1 MTTQS
6 EQALENKL
14 IKQLIEN
21 GYQSVSV
28 TNEAELVANLKTQL
42 EKFNH
47 TTYSESEFHQ
57 ILNHLTKASNP
68 FEKAKLLRDKFSFKN
83 DNNETV
89 YVNFL
94 NMEHWCQNEY
104 QITHQVTMH
113 GTYENRYDVT
123 ILINGL
129 PLVQIELKK
138 RGLEL
143 KEAFNQVIRYHKH
156 SYGAGL
162 GLFQYVQIYVISNGV
177 NTKYY
182 TYSKEQDFKFTFY
195 WTDEK
200 NKRISDLEDFATTF
214 LDKCHISKM
223 ITRYT
228 VLHEGNKQLM
238 VLRPYQYYAVER
250 IIEKVKTSTTN
261 GYIWHTTGSG
271 KTLTSF
277 KASQILSRIPKVD
290 KVVFCV
296 DRTDL
301 DYQTSKEFN
310 EFSPGSVD
318 STDNTKK
325 LVQQFADVNTK
336 LIVTTIQKL
345 NTAISKEKH
354 TKVMSDLADKKV
366 VFIFDECHRSQFGDT
381 HKRIVKFFKNHQMF
395 GFTGTPILAEN
406 ATSKNGV
413 KQLTTDLFG
422 DRLHEY
428 VITDAIND
436 GNVLPFSIEY
446 VGKYTYKD
454 ESRNNL
460 DIEVEAI
467 DTAEVFEDE
476 KRIEKIANYIIA
488 NHDRKAKNKG
498 FTGMFCIS
506 NTKTLIKYFDAF
518 RRLKKEGKHDLKIAT
533 IFSYTANEDPNEDK
547 SGEIPEENLDYSNA
561 KVDIHTREVLDKYI
575 EEYNQEFG
583 TNYSTKDSKSFND
596 YYKNVA
602 KKVREREI
610 DILFVV
616 NMFLTGFDSPSL
628 NTLYVDK
635 NLKYH
640 GLIQAYSRTNRL
652 KGEKKTHGQI
662 VVFRNLKKATDEAIQ
677 LFSNK
682 DAKEVI
688 IVPPLEDY
696 IDQFNEAVKNVLTIA
711 PTVNSVDDFYSE
723 TQKLQF
729 VKAFRQLLR
738 LKNRMDT
745 YADFNFDELLIDEQT
760 FNNYSSKY
768 QDLKREAEN
777 APDKDSILNEVD
789 FHLELIH
796 RDEVNVDY
804 ILRLLSN
811 LQEEEIET
819 TVKKKRQSEILSM
832 IDNDPILRNKR
843 DLIERFINEQLPVLT
858 QKEDITE
865 AFQSFVNAE
874 KVKEFKYLVIE
885 EKLDENKLNEALESY
900 MFTGRFPTNSEL
912 VETLESKPSFRER
925 RTIGE
930 RLMAKVNY
938 FADRFLRG

>member
-28 TNEAELVANLKTQL
+28 TNETELVANLKIQL

-104 QITHQVTMH
+104 QVTHQVTMH

-129 PLVQIELKK
+129 PLVQVELKK

-318 STDNTKK
+318 STENTKV
-325 LVQQFADVNTK
+325 LVKQFADNNTK

-354 TKVMSDLADKKV
+354 TKVMDDLADKKV

-745 YADFNFDELLIDEQT
+745 YADFNFEELLIDEQT

-819 TVKKKRQSEILSM
+819 AVKNKRQSEILSM

-843 DLIERFINEQLPVLT
+843 DLIERFISEQLPVLA

-865 AFQSFVNAE
+865 AFQSFVNTE

>member
-6 EQALENKL
+6 EQSLENKL

-28 TNEAELVANLKTQL
+28 TNETELVANLKTQL

-104 QITHQVTMH
+104 QVTHQVIMH

-214 LDKCHISKM
+214 LDKCHVSKM

-238 VLRPYQYYAVER
+238 ILRPYQYYAVER

-318 STDNTKK
+318 STENTKV
-325 LVQQFADVNTK
+325 LVKQFADNNTK

-354 TKVMSDLADKKV
+354 TKVMDDLANKKV

-395 GFTGTPILAEN
+395 GFTGTPIVAEN

-446 VGKYTYKD
+446 VGRYTYKD

-467 DTAEVFEDE
+467 DTAEVFEDDR
-476 KRIEKIANYIIA
+476 RIE
-488 NHDRKAKNKG
+488 
-498 FTGMFCIS
+498 
-506 NTKTLIKYFDAF
+506 
-518 RRLKKEGKHDLKIAT
+518 
-533 IFSYTANEDPNEDK
+533 
-547 SGEIPEENLDYSNA
+547 
-561 KVDIHTREVLDKYI
+561 
-575 EEYNQEFG
+575 
-583 TNYSTKDSKSFND
+583 
-596 YYKNVA
+596 
-602 KKVREREI
+602 
-610 DILFVV
+610 
-616 NMFLTGFDSPSL
+616 
-628 NTLYVDK
+628 
-635 NLKYH
+635 
-640 GLIQAYSRTNRL
+640 
-652 KGEKKTHGQI
+652 
-662 VVFRNLKKATDEAIQ
+662 
-677 LFSNK
+677 
-682 DAKEVI
+682 
-688 IVPPLEDY
+688 
-696 IDQFNEAVKNVLTIA
+696 
-711 PTVNSVDDFYSE
+711 
-723 TQKLQF
+723 
-729 VKAFRQLLR
+729 
-738 LKNRMDT
+738 
-745 YADFNFDELLIDEQT
+745 
-760 FNNYSSKY
+760 
-768 QDLKREAEN
+768 
-777 APDKDSILNEVD
+777 
-789 FHLELIH
+789 
-796 RDEVNVDY
+796 
-804 ILRLLSN
+804 
-811 LQEEEIET
+811 
-819 TVKKKRQSEILSM
+819 
-832 IDNDPILRNKR
+832 
-843 DLIERFINEQLPVLT
+843 
-858 QKEDITE
+858 
-865 AFQSFVNAE
+865 
-874 KVKEFKYLVIE
+874 
-885 EKLDENKLNEALESY
+885 
-900 MFTGRFPTNSEL
+900 
-912 VETLESKPSFRER
+912 
-925 RTIGE
+925 
-930 RLMAKVNY
+930 
-938 FADRFLRG
+938 

>member
-28 TNEAELVANLKTQL
+28 TNEKELVSNLKKQL

-83 DNNETV
+83 DNNETI

-104 QITHQVTMH
+104 QVTHQVTMH
-113 GTYENRYDVT
+113 GKYENRYDVT

-129 PLVQIELKK
+129 PLVQVELKK

-318 STDNTKK
+318 STENTKV
-325 LVQQFADVNTK
+325 LVKQFADNNTK

-354 TKVMSDLADKKV
+354 TKVMDDLANKKV

-395 GFTGTPILAEN
+395 GFTGTPILADN

-832 IDNDPILRNKR
+832 IDNDPVLRNKR
-843 DLIERFINEQLPVLT
+843 DLIERFINEQLPILT

-865 AFQSFVNAE
+865 AFQSFVNTE
-874 KVKEFKYLVIE
+874 KAKEFKYLVE
-885 EKLDENKLNEALESY
+885 EENINENKLEEAMESY
-900 MFTGRFPTNSEL
+900 MFSGRFPTNNEL
-912 VETLESKPSFRER
+912 VETLKEKPSFRER

-938 FADRFLRG
+938 FADRFLR

>member
-28 TNEAELVANLKTQL
+28 TNETELVANLKTQL

-104 QITHQVTMH
+104 QVTHQVTMH

-129 PLVQIELKK
+129 PLVQVELKK

-195 WTDEK
+195 WTDDK

-238 VLRPYQYYAVER
+238 ILRPYQYYAVER

-318 STDNTKK
+318 STENTKV
-325 LVQQFADVNTK
+325 LVKQFADNSTK

-354 TKVMSDLADKKV
+354 TKVMDDLANKKV

-395 GFTGTPILAEN
+395 GFTGTPILTKN
-406 ATSKNGV
+406 ATSKNGI

-422 DRLHEY
+422 ERLHEY
-428 VITDAIND
+428 VITDAISD

-446 VGKYTYKD
+446 VGKYSYKNQ
-454 ESRNNL
+454 SKNNL

-467 DTAEVFEDE
+467 DTKELLESDD
-476 KRIEKIANYIIA
+476 RIEKIANYVVL

-518 RRLKKEGKHDLKIAT
+518 RRLKNEGKHDLKIAT

-561 KVDIHTREVLDKYI
+561 KIDVHTRDVLDKYI
-575 EEYNQEFG
+575 TEYNQQFG

-640 GLIQAYSRTNRL
+640 GLIQAFSRTNRL
-652 KGEKKTHGQI
+652 KGERKTHGQI
-662 VVFRNLKKATDEAIQ
+662 VVFRNLKQATDEAIQ
-677 LFSNK
+677 LFSNIH
-682 DAKEVI
+682 AKEVI
-688 IVPPLEDY
+688 IVPPLEEY
-696 IDQFNEAVKNVLTIA
+696 IDQFNDAIKNLLTVAPSVK
-711 PTVNSVDDFYSE
+711 SVDDFYSE

-729 VKAFRQLLR
+729 VKAFRELLR

-804 ILRLLSN
+804 IIKLLSS
-811 LQEEEIET
+811 LEEEKIDI
-819 TVKKKRQSEILSM
+819 TVKKKRQSEILSL

-843 DLIERFINEQLPVLT
+843 DLIERFISEQLPVLA

-865 AFQSFVNAE
+865 AFQSFVNTE

-900 MFTGRFPTNSEL
+900 MFTGRFPTNTEL
-912 VETLESKPSFRER
+912 VETLEDKPSFRER
-925 RTIGE
+925 RIIGE

>member
-6 EQALENKL
+6 EQALENKM
-14 IKQLIEN
+14 IQQLVSN
-21 GYQSVSV
+21 GYERV
-28 TNEAELVANLKTQL
+28 TIINEDDLVVNLKKQL

-47 TTYSESEFHQ
+47 TTYTDSEFKQ
-57 ILNHLTKASNP
+57 IVNHLTKALNP
-68 FEKAKLLRDKFSFKN
+68 FDKAKVLRDKFSFKN

-89 YVNFL
+89 YVDFL

-104 QITHQVTMH
+104 QVTNQVTIN
-113 GTYENRYDVT
+113 GIYENRYDVT

-138 RGLEL
+138 RGLEI
-143 KEAFNQVIRYHKH
+143 KEAFNQVLRYHKH

-162 GLFQYVQIYVISNGV
+162 GLFQYVQLYVISNGA

-182 TYSKEQDFKFTFY
+182 TYSKDQDFKFTFY

-200 NKRISDLEDFATTF
+200 NKRISDLEDFTNTF
-214 LDKCHISKM
+214 LDKCHVSKM
-223 ITRYT
+223 ITRYI
-228 VLHEGNKQLM
+228 VLHEGFKQIM
-238 VLRPYQYYAVER
+238 VLRPYQYYAVEK
-250 IIEKVKTSTTN
+250 IIDKVKTSTTN

-277 KASQILSRIPKVD
+277 KASQILSKLPKVD

-301 DYQTSKEFN
+301 DYQTSREFN

-318 STDNTKK
+318 STDSTKT
-325 LVQQFADVNTK
+325 LVKQFADVNTK

-381 HKRIVKFFKNHQMF
+381 HQRIVSFFKNHQLF
-395 GFTGTPILAEN
+395 GFTGTPILTEN
-406 ATSKNGV
+406 AHSKNGV
-413 KQLTTDLFG
+413 KKLTTDLFG
-422 DRLHEY
+422 ERLHDY

-436 GNVLPFSIEY
+436 NNVLPFSIEY
-446 VGKYTYKD
+446 VGRYKYKETSK
-454 ESRNNL
+454 NNL

-467 DTAEVFEDE
+467 DTTELFESE
-476 KRIEKIANYIIA
+476 ERIEKIANYIIN
-488 NHDRKAKNKG
+488 NHDSKAKNKG
-498 FTGMFCIS
+498 FTAMFCIS
-506 NTKTLIKYFDAF
+506 NTKTLIKYFDVF
-518 RRLKKEGKHDLKIAT
+518 RKLKSEGKHNLKIAT
-533 IFSYTANEDPNEDK
+533 IFSYTANEDANEDK

-561 KVDIHTREVLDKYI
+561 KVDIHTRDVLDKYI
-575 EEYNQEFG
+575 EEYNKEFG
-583 TNYSTKDSKSFND
+583 TSYSTKDSKSFND

-602 KKVREREI
+602 KRVRDKEI

-616 NMFLTGFDSPSL
+616 NMFLTGFDSPNL

-662 VVFRNLKKATDEAIQ
+662 VVFRNLKKATDEAIE
-677 LFSNK
+677 LFSNRN
-682 DAKEVI
+682 AKEVI

-696 IDQFNEAVKNVLTIA
+696 IEQFNDSVKNLLAIA
-711 PTVNSVDDFYSE
+711 PTYLSVDDFYSE

-729 VKAFRQLLR
+729 VKAFRELLR

-745 YADFNFDELLIDEQT
+745 YADFNFDELLIDEQN

-777 APDKDSILNEVD
+777 QPNKDSILNEVD

-796 RDEVNVDY
+796 RDIVNVDY
-804 ILRLLSN
+804 ILRLLAN
-811 LQEEEIET
+811 LEEEEIET
-819 TVKKKRQSEILSM
+819 ETKKKRQSEILSM
-832 IDNDPILRNKR
+832 IDNDPVLRNKR
-843 DLIERFINEQLPVLT
+843 DLIEKFIIEQLPILE
-858 QKEDITE
+858 QNEDVTE
-865 AFQSFVNAE
+865 AFSDFINTE

-885 EKLDENKLNEALESY
+885 EKLDEHKLNEALESY
-900 MFTGRFPTNSEL
+900 MFTGRFPTNNEL
-912 VETLESKPSFRER
+912 VETLENKPSFRER

-930 RLMAKVNY
+930 RLISKVNY

>member
-6 EQALENKL
+6 EQALENKM
-14 IKQLIEN
+14 IQQLVSN
-21 GYQSVSV
+21 GYERVTI
-28 TNEAELVANLKTQL
+28 TNEDDLIVNLKKQL

-47 TTYSESEFHQ
+47 TTYTDSEFKQ
-57 ILNHLTKASNP
+57 IVNHLTKALNP
-68 FEKAKLLRDKFSFKN
+68 FDKAKVLRDKFSFKN
-83 DNNETV
+83 DNNETI
-89 YVNFL
+89 YVDFL
-94 NMEHWCQNEY
+94 NLEHWCQNEY
-104 QITHQVTMH
+104 QVTNQVTMF
-113 GTYENRYDVT
+113 GKYENRYDVT

-143 KEAFNQVIRYHKH
+143 KEAFNQVLRYHKH
-156 SYGAGL
+156 SYGTGL
-162 GLFQYVQIYVISNGV
+162 GLFQYVQLYVISNGV

-182 TYSKEQDFKFTFY
+182 TYSKDQDFKFTFY
-195 WTDEK
+195 WADEK
-200 NKRISDLEDFATTF
+200 NKRISELEDFTNIF
-214 LDKCHISKM
+214 LDKCHVSKM

-228 VLHEGNKQLM
+228 VLHEGNKQIM
-238 VLRPYQYYAVER
+238 VLRPYQYYAVEK
-250 IIEKVKTSTTN
+250 IIDKVKTSTTN

-277 KASQILSRIPKVD
+277 KASQILSKLPKVD

-301 DYQTSKEFN
+301 DYQTSREFN

-318 STDNTKK
+318 STDSTKT
-325 LVQQFADVNTK
+325 LVKQFADVNTK

-345 NTAISKEKH
+345 NTAISKEYHK
-354 TKVMSDLADKKV
+354 KLMDDLANKKV

-381 HKRIVKFFKNHQMF
+381 HKRIVQFFKNHQLF

-406 ATSKNGV
+406 AHSKNGI

-422 DRLHEY
+422 ERLHDY

-436 GNVLPFSIEY
+436 NNVLPFSIEY
-446 VGKYTYKD
+446 VGRYKYK
-454 ESRNNL
+454 ESSKNNL

-467 DTAEVFEDE
+467 NTTELLESE
-476 KRIEKIANYIIA
+476 KRIEKIADYIIN
-488 NHDRKAKNKG
+488 NHDSKARNKG
-498 FTGMFCIS
+498 FTAMFCIS
-506 NTKTLIKYFDAF
+506 NTKTLIKYFDRF
-518 RRLKKEGKHDLKIAT
+518 RKLRNEGKHDLKVAT
-533 IFSYTANEDPNEDK
+533 IFSYTANEEANEDK

-561 KVDIHTREVLDKYI
+561 KVDIHTRDVLDKYI
-575 EEYNQEFG
+575 EEYNKEFG
-583 TNYSTKDSKSFND
+583 TSYSTKDSKSFND

-602 KKVREREI
+602 KRVRDKEI

-616 NMFLTGFDSPSL
+616 NMFLTGFDSPNL

-662 VVFRNLKKATDEAIQ
+662 VVFRNLKKATDDAIE
-677 LFSNK
+677 LFSNRE
-682 DAKEVI
+682 AKEII

-696 IDQFNEAVKNVLTIA
+696 IDQFNEAVKNLLTIA
-711 PTVNSVDDFYSE
+711 PTYQSVDDFYSE

-729 VKAFRQLLR
+729 VKAFRELLR

-745 YADFNFDELLIDEQT
+745 YTDFNFEDLVLDEQT

-796 RDEVNVDY
+796 KDIINVDY

-811 LQEEEIET
+811 LEEEEIET
-819 TVKKKRQSEILSM
+819 KTKEKRQSEILSM

-843 DLIERFINEQLPVLT
+843 DLIEKFINEQLPILKDKGT
-858 QKEDITE
+858 ITDD
-865 AFQSFVNAE
+865 FDDFINDQ
-874 KVKEFKYLVIE
+874 KVKEFNNLIIE
-885 EKLDENKLNEALESY
+885 EKLDKEKLQESLESFL
-900 MFTGRFPTNSEL
+900 FTGRFPTNSEL
-912 VETLESKPSFRER
+912 VETLKEKPSFRER

-930 RLMAKVNY
+930 RLITKVNY
-938 FADRFLRG
+938 FADRFLR